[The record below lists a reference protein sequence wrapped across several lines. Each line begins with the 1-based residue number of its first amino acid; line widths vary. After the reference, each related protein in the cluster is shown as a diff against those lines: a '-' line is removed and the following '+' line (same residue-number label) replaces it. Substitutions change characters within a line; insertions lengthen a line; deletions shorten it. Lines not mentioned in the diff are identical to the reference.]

1 MKKAFTLLELL
12 VVVAI
17 MGLLGTAS
25 VGGYRAMQRG
35 MEERGALQN
44 ANQFI
49 RSAYQRSNIDRT
61 LVAIHFWN
69 ETLQEETATTPLV
82 VVGKAVAVRRAGR
95 VTAKDG
101 NNIIDEFGDLRFS
114 RLTIDDDDGTDK
126 DDVDKSGE
134 MFLYPMNGSADGD
147 QRGVIYQNTK
157 MKTITDTVVQSG
169 EMVPFEVYE
178 FVVAPKNEYDWKVGD
193 AYGFEF
199 AEIQLPAGFVF
210 GSGKCYSTSVTSP
223 VDGKSTMRFDT
234 GRIVGQSQITVS
246 MLRPGKDGSL
256 EAQTVGRTDR
266 PDKRLDS

>member
-17 MGLLGTAS
+17 MGLLGAAS

-35 MEERGALQN
+35 MEERGAMQN

-49 RSAYQRSNIDRT
+49 RSAYQRSTIDRT

-69 ETLQEETATTPLV
+69 ETLQEESDTSRLV

-95 VTAKDG
+95 ITGKDG
-101 NNIIDEFGDLRFS
+101 NNLIDEFGDLRFS
-114 RLTIDDDDGTDK
+114 RLTIDDDDGLDK
-126 DDVDKSGE
+126 DDVEKTGV
-134 MFLYPMNGSADGD
+134 MFLYPMNGTSDGD
-147 QRGVIYQNTK
+147 QRGVIYQNTRK
-157 MKTITDTVVQSG
+157 KSITDTLVQSG

-178 FVVAPKNEYDWKVGD
+178 FVVAPKNEYQWNVGD

-199 AEIQLPAGFVF
+199 SEIQLPVGFVF
-210 GSGKCYSTSVTSP
+210 GTGKCYSERITSP
-223 VDGKSTMRFDT
+223 VAGKSIMRFDS
-234 GRIVGQSQITVS
+234 GDIVGQSQIAVS

-256 EAQTVGRTDR
+256 EAQPVGRTER